1 MWAEG
6 QMVIALRFIGN
17 LLSQILEQSTNI
29 TNCTNI
35 QCIIFFFSMEEF
47 NNKKQIADHFV
58 PPNPD
63 TVYSFPGTKRTGEFD
78 I

>member
-1 MWAEG
+1 
-6 QMVIALRFIGN
+6 
-17 LLSQILEQSTNI
+17 
-29 TNCTNI
+29 
-35 QCIIFFFSMEEF
+35 MEEF

-63 TVYSFPGTKRTGEFD
+63 TVYSFPWTKSTEEFD